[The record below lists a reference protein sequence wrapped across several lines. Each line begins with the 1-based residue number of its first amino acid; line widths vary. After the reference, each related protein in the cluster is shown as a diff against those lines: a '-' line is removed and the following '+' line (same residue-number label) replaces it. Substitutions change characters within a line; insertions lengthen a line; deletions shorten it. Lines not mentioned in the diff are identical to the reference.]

1 MSGHP
6 DEDEE
11 VPAPARLGLYRYD
24 QLTENWIAGPYGR
37 VLVPSRPLRLDDLP
51 APFRRLVGR
60 VRFALKFAETPHIQR
75 VEHHP
80 CSAWG
85 GQYLASGTHEER
97 PIPGYE
103 DADDDVD
110 EDAAEDDA
118 GA

>member
-1 MSGHP
+1 
-6 DEDEE
+6 
-11 VPAPARLGLYRYD
+11 
-24 QLTENWIAGPYGR
+24 
-37 VLVPSRPLRLDDLP
+37 
-51 APFRRLVGR
+51 